1 MLSGSV
7 QYIFHPSLPWI
18 KASSWRRGTSRL
30 WFLFRWIW
38 KNTKTEEESRGVPFR
53 QQRVVCG
60 WEVLA
65 AEAPPHPFSSG
76 QPLPALT
83 AQILEGGGGLG
94 SSDWITGCTHY
105 RFTKRKKH
113 IWRIKNNK
121 LLLKS
126 ILSLHFRTWLVQKTW
141 CPPGQNILMLNLR
154 GLEIMRSL
162 SWLTGG
168 RSPTVSS
175 TQGRFWTD
183 ICPLPEQRASSS
195 QPTYQRRSSNRLLPS

>member
-1 MLSGSV
+1 M

-38 KNTKTEEESRGVPFR
+38 KNTKTEEESRGGSFPAA
-53 QQRVVCG
+53 VCG
-60 WEVLA
+60 MWLGGVGRWGSTTSIQLRS
-65 AEAPPHPFSSG
+65 APPCSDCTDFRGGRRTGKFRLNYRVH
-76 QPLPALT
+76 AL
-83 AQILEGGGGLG
+83 QIYKE
-94 SSDWITGCTHY
+94 
-105 RFTKRKKH
+105 KKTSLFH

-121 LLLKS
+121 LHLKS

-195 QPTYQRRSSNRLLPS
+195 QPTYQRRSGNRLLPS